1 MLLTQIPTV
10 MISKLLVVVFTFIQN
25 QDQLAA
31 IEEMARQKKV
41 NNMSQL
47 ITLLSI
53 FSLVVVI
60 LLIINLVKN
69 YKLKA
74 EISRLKIQ

>member
-1 MLLTQIPTV
+1 

-25 QDQLAA
+25 QEQLAT
-31 IEEMARQKKV
+31 IEEMTRQKKA
-41 NNMSQL
+41 SDLRQL

-60 LLIINLVKN
+60 LLIINLIKN

-74 EISRLKIQ
+74 EIKRLKN

>member
-1 MLLTQIPTV
+1 